1 MHCERKNKNAEL
13 HQSLNNS
20 ILNEAFL
27 LLISKIFLGDKNM
40 TKVENSSYYAIF
52 SDDILLFLL
61 TP

>member
-13 HQSLNNS
+13 QQSPNNS

>member
-27 LLISKIFLGDKNM
+27 LLISETFLGDKNM